1 MKRFDNSTMKK
12 RGLILF
18 LLSVAVVCSNDV
30 FAQCA
35 MCTVVAEEAM
45 RNGSS
50 QGAGINKAV
59 LFLFS
64 MPYLIM
70 ATIGYVWWRRRV
82 QSQDES
88 VTETK

>member
-18 LLSVAVVCSNDV
+18 LLSVAVVFSNDV

-35 MCTVVAEEAM
+35 MCTAVAEEAM

>member
-1 MKRFDNSTMKK
+1 MKK
-12 RGLILF
+12 F
-18 LLSVAVVCSNDV
+18 LLFAFCFLLFANDI
-30 FAQCA
+30 FGQCA

-64 MPYLIM
+64 MPYLIIG
-70 ATIGYVWWRRRV
+70 TIGYVWWKRKREV
-82 QSQDES
+82 Q
-88 VTETK
+88 K